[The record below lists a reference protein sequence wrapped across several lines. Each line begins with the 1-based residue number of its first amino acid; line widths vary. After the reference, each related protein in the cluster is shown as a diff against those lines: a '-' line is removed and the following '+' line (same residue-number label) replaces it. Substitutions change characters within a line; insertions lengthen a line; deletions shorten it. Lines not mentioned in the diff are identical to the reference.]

1 MKKRLFVLC
10 LLMCCAFRAQGEAK
24 DEVQGE
30 AKGEV
35 QGEAKV

>member
-1 MKKRLFVLC
+1 
-10 LLMCCAFRAQGEAK
+10 MCCAFRAQGEAK